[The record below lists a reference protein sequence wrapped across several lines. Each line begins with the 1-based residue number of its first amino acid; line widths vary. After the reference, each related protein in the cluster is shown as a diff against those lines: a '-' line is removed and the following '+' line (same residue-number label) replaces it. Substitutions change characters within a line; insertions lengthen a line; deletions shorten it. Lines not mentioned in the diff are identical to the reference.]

1 MEKHSC
7 SRLPQRTPVTAKIV
21 LTSLVTVR
29 AASTPVRDGGAGGSG
44 GKPMDSDVFGNLPKP
59 PLCFKVQESL

>member
-1 MEKHSC
+1 MNGKHSC

-29 AASTPVRDGGAGGSG
+29 IASTPLRDGGAD
-44 GKPMDSDVFGNLPKP
+44 GKPMDSDVFGNLLKP
-59 PLCFKVQESL
+59 PLCFKVQESS